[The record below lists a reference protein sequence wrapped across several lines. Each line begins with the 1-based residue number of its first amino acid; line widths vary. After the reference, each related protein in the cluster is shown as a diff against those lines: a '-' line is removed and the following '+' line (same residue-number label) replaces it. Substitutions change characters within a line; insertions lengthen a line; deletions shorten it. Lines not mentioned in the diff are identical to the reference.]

1 MLILVFI
8 ILMKGGNMIN
18 KCPVCSEK
26 LFVTALHCENCGT
39 SLTGRFVPDTGC
51 AVSQD
56 IMDFI
61 KVFIYAE
68 GNIKQVERLMNC
80 SYPKVKNLLK
90 RAKEELHLGQG
101 GDRLSQDE
109 KTEVLELLDKGEITF
124 EEAMKKLE
132 E

>member
-1 MLILVFI
+1 
-8 ILMKGGNMIN
+8 
-18 KCPVCSEK
+18 
-26 LFVTALHCENCGT
+26 
-39 SLTGRFVPDTGC
+39 
-51 AVSQD
+51 
-56 IMDFI
+56 
-61 KVFIYAE
+61 
-68 GNIKQVERLMNC
+68 MNC

>member
-1 MLILVFI
+1 MLIYVFI

-18 KCPVCSEK
+18 KCPICSEK

-39 SLTGRFVPDTGC
+39 SLTGRFMPDTGC

-56 IMDFI
+56 
-61 KVFIYAE
+61 AE

-101 GDRLSQDE
+101 GDGLSQEE
-109 KTEVLELLDKGEITF
+109 KTEVLEQLDKGEITF

>member
-1 MLILVFI
+1 
-8 ILMKGGNMIN
+8 MIN
-18 KCPVCSEK
+18 KCPICADK
-26 LFVTALHCENCGT
+26 LIVTALHCESCGT
-39 SLTGRFVPDTGC
+39 SLTGRFEPDTGC
-51 AVSQD
+51 AVSRE

-61 KVFIYAE
+61 KIFIYAE

-90 RAKEELHLGQG
+90 RAKEELNIGKG
-101 GDRLSQDE
+101 DDRLSPEE
-109 KTEVLELLDKGEITF
+109 KTRILEQLDKGEITF

>member
-1 MLILVFI
+1 
-8 ILMKGGNMIN
+8 MKGESMIN
-18 KCPVCSEK
+18 KCPICGEN
-26 LFVTALHCENCGT
+26 LFVTALHCEGCGT
-39 SLTGRFVPDTGC
+39 SLTGRFFPDTGC
-51 AVSQD
+51 AVSPD
-56 IMDFI
+56 IMEFI

-90 RAKEELHLGQG
+90 QAKEELRVGQG
-101 GDRLSQDE
+101 SSRVSPEE
-109 KTEVLELLDKGEITF
+109 KTAVLEQLDKGEITF